1 MENFWNSVH
10 PSSFSSDIA
19 AFLESK
25 FSDAAF
31 YPEKTERHSSAVCVF
46 QKPERKSVRFFD
58 GKIRETYYFTLLSP
72 FAGEDRKAADAV
84 FWLLEKSLELCEKA
98 TSFSFSKSGISFLYF
113 ERVSNP
119 SKAFRTNMGDDF
131 YSAEL
136 SLVVERQG

>member
-31 YPEKTERHSSAVCVF
+31 YPEKTVCVF

-136 SLVVERQG
+136 KLVVERQG

>member
-19 AFLESK
+19 VFLESK

-72 FAGEDRKAADAV
+72 FAGEDRKASDAV
-84 FWLLEKSLELCEKA
+84 FWILEKILEL
-98 TSFSFSKSGISFLYF
+98 
-113 ERVSNP
+113 
-119 SKAFRTNMGDDF
+119 
-131 YSAEL
+131 
-136 SLVVERQG
+136 

>member
-1 MENFWNSVH
+1 MENFWNNTH

-19 AFLESK
+19 VFLESK

-31 YPEKTERHSSAVCVF
+31 YPEKVERHSSAVCIF
-46 QKPERKSVRFFD
+46 QKPERKSERFLD
-58 GKIRETYYFTLLSP
+58 GKVRETYIFTLLSP
-72 FAGEDRKAADAV
+72 YAGEDRKASDAV

-98 TSFSFSKSGISFLYF
+98 TSFSFSKSGIKFLYF
-113 ERVSNP
+113 ERETNP

-136 SLVVERQG
+136 KLVVERQG